1 MSVRVLIVDDDE
13 RERIVVRYVLE
24 QINDVEIVGEAVHG
38 LEALLLC
45 QEKKVD
51 LVFLDISMPEM
62 GGIETAYKL
71 HALKEPPLFV
81 FVTVKKDMAVEA
93 FDLGAIDYIVKPVG
107 QARVEKTIARAKWKI
122 AHRDVIDQMVR
133 QKMRA
138 QIDFML
144 EKYKNYESFSNKLP
158 VREKGKITL
167 LNQDEIVYFESQ
179 GKKVYI
185 STIDEGY
192 LSNYTLSELELRL
205 DNNVFFR
212 AHQAFIVNLNY
223 IREIVNF
230 GEGSYLLRLINSDKN
245 IILSRS
251 KSRLLRQKLGIQ

>member
-13 RERIVVRYVLE
+13 KERIVARYVLE
-24 QINDVEIVGEAVHG
+24 QISDVEIAGEAVHG

-51 LVFLDISMPEM
+51 LVFLDITMPEM
-62 GGIETAYKL
+62 GGIETAHKL
-71 HALKEPPLFV
+71 QALKEPPLFV

-93 FDLGAIDYIVKPVG
+93 FELGAIDYIVKPVG
-107 QARVEKTIARAKWKI
+107 QARFEKTIDRAKWCI
-122 AHRDVIDQMVR
+122 AHRDVIDQLVR

-138 QIDFML
+138 RIDFML
-144 EKYKNYESFSNKLP
+144 DKYKNYESFSNKLP

-167 LNQDEIVYFESQ
+167 LNPDEIIYFESQ

-185 STIDEGY
+185 STPDGGY
-192 LSNYTLSELELRL
+192 LSNYTLSELEIRL
-205 DNNVFFR
+205 DNNMFFR

-223 IREIVNF
+223 IREIMNF

-251 KSRLLRQKLGIQ
+251 KSKLLRQKLGIQ